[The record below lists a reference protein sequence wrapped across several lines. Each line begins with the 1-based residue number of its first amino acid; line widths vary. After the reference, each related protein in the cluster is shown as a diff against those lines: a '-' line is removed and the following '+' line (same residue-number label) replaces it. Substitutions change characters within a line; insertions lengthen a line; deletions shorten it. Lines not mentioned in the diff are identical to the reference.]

1 LTSDRRLTRPL
12 ILAYHGVSASWRSPL
27 AIPERLL
34 AHHLSV
40 LRSRGYVGFTFAES
54 ERRRTA
60 GTLPKRSVVITF
72 DDGFTSTLRAKTL
85 LDEAG
90 FVATVFVVTDFV
102 DSGEPLCWPG
112 VEQWLAGK
120 TRGEMAPLG
129 WKQLES
135 LLEAGWEIGSHTAT
149 HAFLPRLDREKLARE
164 LAGSRRAIERRL
176 GPAETVA
183 YPYGLADARVAAAA
197 REAGYLAGCTLT
209 PALTIDERYRRPRI
223 GFGPADR
230 GWRARAKLSP
240 TVVRLRRTRLAQT
253 LEPLHFRGERL
264 PPQFAPPDP
273 G

>member
-12 ILAYHGVSASWRSPL
+12 ILAYHGVSSSWRSPL

-85 LDEAG
+85 LDDAG

-112 VEQWLAGK
+112 VEQWLGEK
-120 TRGEMAPLG
+120 TRDEMEPLS
-129 WKQLES
+129 WRQLEF
-135 LLEAGWEIGSHTAT
+135 LREAGWEVGSHTST
-149 HAFLPRLDREKLARE
+149 HALLTGLDDEGLARE
-164 LAGSRRAIERRL
+164 LADSHHAIEQRL
-176 GPAETVA
+176 GRADTVA
-183 YPYGLADARVAAAA
+183 YPYGLADERVAAAA
-197 REAGYLAGCTLT
+197 RGAGYLAGCTLT
-209 PALTIDERYRRPRI
+209 PALTMDEPYRRPRI

-230 GWRARAKLSP
+230 GWRALAKLSP
-240 TVVRLRRTRLAQT
+240 TVVRLRRTRLAQA

-264 PPQFAPPDP
+264 PPPSEPPGP

>member
-1 LTSDRRLTRPL
+1 LTSDRRATRPL
-12 ILAYHGVSASWRSPL
+12 ILAYHGVSSSWRSPL

-40 LRSRGYVGFTFAES
+40 LCGRGYVGFTFAES
-54 ERRRTA
+54 ERRRSA

-102 DSGEPLCWPG
+102 DSGDLLRWPG
-112 VEQWLAGK
+112 VEQWLDGRA
-120 TRGEMAPLG
+120 RSEMAPLG

-135 LLEAGWEIGSHTAT
+135 LHEAGWEIGSHTAT
-149 HAFLPRLDREKLARE
+149 HALLPGLDSEELARE
-164 LAGSRRAIERRL
+164 LAGSRLAIEHRL
-176 GPAETVA
+176 GSAETVA
-183 YPYGLADARVAAAA
+183 YPYGLADDRVAAAA

-209 PALTIDERYRRPRI
+209 PALTIDEPYRRPRI

-230 GWRARAKLSP
+230 GWRAWAKLSP
-240 TVVRLRRTRLAQT
+240 TVVRLRRTRLAQA
-253 LEPLHFRGERL
+253 LEPLHFRGKRL
-264 PPQFAPPDP
+264 PPQSNGPDRR
-273 G
+273 